1 MPVLK
6 ARKSGHLERD
16 WDPAHIVTVH
26 NRSDKNILLELPT
39 GRFRLDAGRSFR
51 MASDITEVQ
60 QVKDLIS
67 SGMVEI
73 NKS

>member
-1 MPVLK
+1 MSAKPHKLD
-6 ARKSGHLERD
+6 HLERD
-16 WDPAHIVTVH
+16 WDPAQVVTVH
-26 NRSDKNILLELPT
+26 NRSATNILLELPT
-39 GRFRLDAGRSFR
+39 GRFRLDAGRTFR

-73 NKS
+73 SKS